1 MSIKSDLLKVK
12 DGLLSNKSKV
22 LALIEMSLKYNEHE
36 IAAEAA
42 KILKDVNDRLEIIE
56 RLLLTLN

>member
-1 MSIKSDLLKVK
+1 MSMKSDLLKMK
-12 DGLLSNKSKV
+12 DGLLSNKSRLLV
-22 LALIEMSLKYNEHE
+22 LIEMSLEYNEHE